1 MTTTLLPPGAAAP
14 ATARAARATREP
26 ERAPRPIEHVAIIIS
41 KGSLDMAYPGLI
53 LANAARMSG
62 IEATLFFTFWGL
74 DVITE
79 DAVDHLHVAT
89 VGNPSL
95 HIPTVLGGLPGMQAL
110 ATSMLKKQIEELDIP
125 PVRELLQ
132 ILADSGAKLYACR
145 MAMDMFQRQKADLVP
160 QIQDVIS
167 AMDFFDKAA
176 GAQVI
181 FI

>member
-1 MTTTLLPPGAAAP
+1 MTTLLSSPPGAASP
-14 ATARAARATREP
+14 ARATEAPARETGA
-26 ERAPRPIEHVAIIIS
+26 RKKSIEHVAIIVS

-53 LANAARMSG
+53 LANAARMNG

-74 DVITE
+74 DIVTRKT
-79 DAVDHLHVAT
+79 VDNLHVAT

-95 HIPTVLGGLPGMQAL
+95 HIPTVLGGLPGMEAL
-110 ATSMLKKQIEELDIP
+110 ATTMMKKQMDQLEIP
-125 PVRELLQ
+125 PVRELLE
-132 ILADSGAKLYACR
+132 ILSDSGAKLYACR
-145 MAMDMFQRQKADLVP
+145 MAMDMFKRTTADLVP
-160 QIQDVIS
+160 QVTEVIS

>member
-1 MTTTLLPPGAAAP
+1 MTTTLLPAKAVAP
-14 ATARAARATREP
+14 PPARMARETREP
-26 ERAPRPIEHVAIIIS
+26 ERTPKPIEHLAIIVS

-74 DVITE
+74 DVITT

-89 VGNPSL
+89 VGNPSM

-110 ATSMLKKQIEELDIP
+110 ATSMMKKQIEELDIP
-125 PVRELLQ
+125 PVREMLQ
-132 ILADSGAKLYACR
+132 ILSDSGAKLYACR
-145 MAMDMFQRQKADLVP
+145 MAMDMFKRERADLVP
-160 QIQDVIS
+160 QVDDVIS

-181 FI
+181 FV